1 MSGGGGGKI
10 IRKTFVFSRR
20 KHLSYTFKQRRNLVS
35 LVGDTE
41 KAMASHSST
50 LAWEISWT
58 EEPGKLHSM
67 GSGRVGYD

>member
-1 MSGGGGGKI
+1 MSRGGGGKI

-50 LAWEISWT
+50 LAWEIPVT
-58 EEPGKLHSM
+58 EKPGGLPSM
-67 GSGRVGYD
+67 GSHKVGHD